1 MLAYLERAEIFFLV
15 LVRLT
20 TFFMVAPIFSAR
32 SIPVLVRV
40 GLAVLLA
47 FLLFPILST
56 TELALTSEI
65 TYALAA
71 LREALVGLALGYL
84 AALLLATVQVGGE
97 LLDIHMGLSMAN
109 LLDPQYGMPVTLWGQ
124 FFTLLGLLLFL
135 QFDGHHIILL
145 ALQESFMFL
154 PLGSAKFSGVLVQD
168 AVRIWGDVMRWSL
181 NLALPVIGALL
192 IADVAL
198 SLLARTVPQL
208 NVFILSFPIKLG
220 LGLLVVI
227 LILPFF
233 AAAISNLVGQME
245 RDLGVILSH
254 WRY

>member
-20 TFFMVAPIFSAR
+20 AFFMVAPIFSVR
-32 SIPVLVRV
+32 SIPVLARV
-40 GLAVLLA
+40 GLAMLLA
-47 FLLFPILST
+47 FLLFPTLSAPQPVFAS
-56 TELALTSEI
+56 ELA
-65 TYALAA
+65 YALAA

-97 LLDIHMGLSMAN
+97 LLDVHMGLSMAN
-109 LLDPQYGMPVTLWGQ
+109 LMDPQYGMPVSLWGQ

-145 ALQESFMFL
+145 ALGESFRIL
-154 PLGSAKFSGVLVQD
+154 PPGSAQFSGVLVQD
-168 AVRIWGDVMRWSL
+168 VVRIWGDVMRWSL
-181 NLALPVIGALL
+181 RLALPVIGILL
-192 IADVAL
+192 IADIAL
-198 SLLARTVPQL
+198 SLVARTVPQL

-233 AAAISNLVGQME
+233 AAAVSNLLGQME

-254 WRY
+254 WPH